1 MDLARWAEGAMDV
14 FQPDERAWMRRNGEI
29 SLELC
34 PRGTPFGPV
43 AVLWSIRER
52 EPKVYQILLSSPG
65 GISAD
70 EAVEKLFPGMDTSS
84 CPEIDRFLDQIEAFL
99 SGEEIRFS
107 LDRLCLDLYS
117 PFSRRVLLA
126 DFAIPRGRVSTYRRI
141 AEHLDKPGAARAVG
155 TALARNPFPLIIP
168 CHRVIRSDGSLGGFR
183 YGLHMKRRLLEMEGV
198 TFQDER
204 YVAVPDFFYG
214 GWSE

>member
-1 MDLARWAEGAMDV
+1 MDV
-14 FQPDERAWMRRNGEI
+14 FQPDEGAWMRRNSEI
-29 SLELC
+29 PLKLC
-34 PRGTPFGPV
+34 PRGTPFGSV
-43 AVLWSIRER
+43 AVLWSICER
-52 EPKVYQILLSSPG
+52 EPKVFRILLSFPG

-70 EAVEKLFPGMDTSS
+70 AAVEKLVPDVEASS
-84 CPEIDRFLDQIEAFL
+84 CPEIDRILDQIEAFL

-107 LDRLCLDLYS
+107 LDRLCLDLCS

-141 AEHLDKPGAARAVG
+141 AEHLSSPGAARAVG

-183 YGLHMKRRLLEMEGV
+183 YGLHMKRRLLEMEGAV
-198 TFQDER
+198 IQDER
-204 YVAVPDFFYG
+204 HVAVPDFFYG